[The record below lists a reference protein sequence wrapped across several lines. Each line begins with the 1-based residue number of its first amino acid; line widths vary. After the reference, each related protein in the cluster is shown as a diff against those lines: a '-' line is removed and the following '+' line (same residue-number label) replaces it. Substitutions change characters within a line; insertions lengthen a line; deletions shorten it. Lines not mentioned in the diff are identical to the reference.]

1 MWSYVKWTWEFI
13 SSPSTLFCVAVIII
27 GLYVICARTNFLSIS
42 RVFSDYRQ
50 VFRDAPKHIWIF
62 WGVPV
67 ILALSLIQVALI
79 TDKVAESLLV
89 FLSILIAAFFSILAI
104 LVGQQG
110 CTGATVQYKKVLN
123 ESTTIVL
130 VEIVLCVFALIITLS
145 AAILGTQI
153 PVWLQYTMSGID
165 YYLIFVM
172 ILNMLSAIKR
182 LKALIDNKK

>member
-1 MWSYVKWTWEFI
+1 MWPYVKWVWEFI
-13 SSPSTLFCVAVIII
+13 SSPSTLFCVAVIIL

-42 RVFSDYRQ
+42 RVLSDYRQ

-62 WGVPV
+62 WGVPA
-67 ILALSLIQVALI
+67 ILAVSLVQVALVN
-79 TDKVAESLLV
+79 DEVAESLLV

-104 LVGQQG
+104 LVSQQG
-110 CTGATVQYKKVLN
+110 FTDTTMQYKKVLK

-145 AAILGTQI
+145 AAILGEQI
-153 PVWLQYTMSGID
+153 PEWLQYTISGID

-172 ILNMLSAIKR
+172 LLNMLITIKR